1 MEACK
6 DNEDMEKCMMM
17 EMKKNPDSM
26 CMKCAKEEKG
36 DDDKNMMCMDDC
48 KAEMEGCMGEKENGD
63 DAMKKCVYGAA
74 EKATDGKC
82 MTCIK
87 DSGMDKDDKDKMC
100 QEQCSSEMGTC
111 KKAAVEKKVAK
122 DGMDEFMMGCM
133 KRMLT
138 ADKEGECAMCMKKM
152 DEGEGKKG
160 CQDYCKAD
168 MEKCGKKKTPK
179 GMTKDEAM
187 KKCMDRGATGECAMC
202 RDKMEKGEDM
212 GDKKGDFCLGQEK
225 KECQKTRKKGCEW
238 VKGKNYCACAEGK
251 DCAPKKERTCAA
263 DEQVKCSADKDCM
276 GCKGQ
281 YCQMIGEDTGFCANC
296 SELGEEDCGTVKA
309 CSFMNAKCGM
319 GFGEFDNLK
328 SFCESQKEEDACVGC
343 GGKFTKKGCKA
354 ASKTSKLKCKNLSGE
369 ICSAVPGCKYSDKR
383 GKCGGKAYK
392 GN

>member
-1 MEACK
+1 
-6 DNEDMEKCMMM
+6 
-17 EMKKNPDSM
+17 
-26 CMKCAKEEKG
+26 
-36 DDDKNMMCMDDC
+36 
-48 KAEMEGCMGEKENGD
+48 
-63 DAMKKCVYGAA
+63 
-74 EKATDGKC
+74 
-82 MTCIK
+82 
-87 DSGMDKDDKDKMC
+87 
-100 QEQCSSEMGTC
+100 
-111 KKAAVEKKVAK
+111 
-122 DGMDEFMMGCM
+122 
-133 KRMLT
+133 
-138 ADKEGECAMCMKKM
+138 
-152 DEGEGKKG
+152 
-160 CQDYCKAD
+160 
-168 MEKCGKKKTPK
+168 
-179 GMTKDEAM
+179 M

-309 CSFMNAKCGM
+309 CELHEREMRHG
-319 GFGEFDNLK
+319 LRRVRQPQIVLRK
-328 SFCESQKEEDACVGC
+328 SEGGGC
-343 GGKFTKKGCKA
+343 LRRLRRKVHQKGCKA